1 MASLSNL
8 VDGPSEVWQELLMM
22 MMPIYKMFT
31 LME

>member
-8 VDGPSEVWQELLMM
+8 VDGLSVVRQELLMM